1 MLTWSLAGAEAPGDG
16 SPPPPRDSMVAITAD
31 ARSDARV
38 IGLVSVAHFF
48 SHFYFLVLPPLFP
61 VLKETYGVSFAALGL
76 LMSAMN
82 IGTGL
87 LQPLMGVV
95 VDRIGG
101 KTVLIWGLALHA
113 AAMGAIGFTS
123 SYVAIL
129 LLMGLAG
136 IANSVYHPAD
146 YAILSASIDKR
157 RIGRAF
163 SIHTFAG
170 YLGFAV
176 APVVIAALT
185 VPLGWRGALVASG
198 VAGLVSAAALLWYKD
213 ALAEERS
220 PANAKAG
227 AGLGGDLL
235 KSPAIWISFLFF
247 ILIAAAS
254 SGLNGFSVSALD
266 LMWETPFWAATT
278 GLSAYLF
285 AGAAGVLVGGYIADR
300 TARHGTVAVLCLLGT
315 AAMFAVVAIVDLGI
329 AGLMAVMALTGL
341 LNGVI
346 QPSRDMMVRAVTPP
360 GSIGKVFGFVT
371 SGFNVGGAI
380 APLGYG
386 ALLDHGEAA
395 AIFWVIAALNLLAI
409 GTVVS
414 VRWRR

>member
-1 MLTWSLAGAEAPGDG
+1 
-16 SPPPPRDSMVAITAD
+16 MVAITAD
-31 ARSDARV
+31 ARNDVRV

-82 IGTGL
+82 IATGF
-87 LQPLMGVV
+87 LQPAMGVL

-123 SYVAIL
+123 SYGAIL
-129 LLMGLAG
+129 VLMALAG

-146 YAILSASIDKR
+146 YAILSASVDKR

-198 VAGLVSAAALLWYKD
+198 VAGLLTAAVLVWQKD
-213 ALAEERS
+213 ALADERAS
-220 PANAKAG
+220 ETAKAG
-227 AGLGGDLL
+227 SGLGGDLMR
-235 KSPAIWISFLFF
+235 SPAIWLSFLFF
-247 ILIAAAS
+247 TLIAAGS
-254 SGLNGFSVSALD
+254 SGLNSFSVSALD
-266 LMWETPFWAATT
+266 LMWGTPFWAATT
-278 GLSAYLF
+278 GLSVFLF
-285 AGAAGVLVGGYIADR
+285 AGAAGVLLGGHIADR
-300 TARHGTVAVLCLLGT
+300 TTRHGTVAVLCMLGT
-315 AAMFAVVAIVDLGI
+315 AAVFAVVATVDLGI
-329 AGLMAVMALTGL
+329 AGLMAAMVAGGL
-341 LNGVI
+341 MNGII
-346 QPSRDMMVRAVTPP
+346 QPSRDMMVRAMTPP
-360 GSIGKVFGFVT
+360 GSMGKVFGFVT

-386 ALLDHGEAA
+386 VLLDQGEAA
-395 AIFWVIAALNLLAI
+395 AIFWVIAALNLAAI
-409 GTVVS
+409 LTVVS

>member
-1 MLTWSLAGAEAPGDG
+1 
-16 SPPPPRDSMVAITAD
+16 MVAITAD

-82 IGTGL
+82 VGTGL
-87 LQPLMGVV
+87 LQPAMGVV

-113 AAMGAIGFTS
+113 AAIAVIGFTS
-123 SYVAIL
+123 SYGAIL
-129 LLMGLAG
+129 ALMALAG

-146 YAILSASIDKR
+146 YAILSASVDKR
-157 RIGRAF
+157 RIGSAF
-163 SIHTFAG
+163 SIHTFTG

-176 APVVIAALT
+176 APVAIGALT
-185 VPLGWRGALVASG
+185 VPLGWRGALVATG
-198 VAGLVSAAALLWYKD
+198 AAGLLAAALLLWQKD
-213 ALAEERS
+213 AFADERAS
-220 PANAKAG
+220 ETARSG

-235 KSPAIWISFLFF
+235 RSPAIWLSFLFF
-247 ILIAAAS
+247 TLIAAGS

-278 GLSAYLF
+278 GLSVYLF
-285 AGAAGVLVGGYIADR
+285 AGAAGVLLGGFIADR
-300 TARHGTVAVLCLLGT
+300 TRRHGTVAVLCLLGT
-315 AAMFAVVAIVDLGI
+315 ALMFAVVAVADLGI
-329 AGLMAVMALTGL
+329 GGLMAAMTVTGL
-341 LNGVI
+341 MNGII

-371 SGFNVGGAI
+371 SGFNVGGAL

-395 AIFWVIAALNLLAI
+395 AVFWAIAALNLLAV
-409 GTVVS
+409 GTVIS
-414 VRWRR
+414 VRWRRSTSNAISGE

>member
-1 MLTWSLAGAEAPGDG
+1 
-16 SPPPPRDSMVAITAD
+16 MVAITAD

-82 IGTGL
+82 VGTGL
-87 LQPLMGVV
+87 LQPAMGVV

-113 AAMGAIGFTS
+113 AAIAAIGFTS
-123 SYVAIL
+123 SYGAIL
-129 LLMGLAG
+129 ALMALAG

-146 YAILSASIDKR
+146 YAILSASVDKR

-176 APVVIAALT
+176 APVAIGALT
-185 VPLGWRGALVASG
+185 VPLGWRGALVATG
-198 VAGLVSAAALLWYKD
+198 AAGLLAAALLLWQKD
-213 ALAEERS
+213 AFADERAS
-220 PANAKAG
+220 ETARSG

-235 KSPAIWISFLFF
+235 RSPAIWLSFLFF
-247 ILIAAAS
+247 TLIAAGS

-278 GLSAYLF
+278 GLSVYLF
-285 AGAAGVLVGGYIADR
+285 AGAAGVLLGGFIADR
-300 TARHGTVAVLCLLGT
+300 TRRHGTVAVLCLLGT
-315 AAMFAVVAIVDLGI
+315 ALMFAVVAVADLGI
-329 AGLMAVMALTGL
+329 GGLMAAMTVTGL
-341 LNGVI
+341 MNGII

-371 SGFNVGGAI
+371 SGFNVGGAL

-395 AIFWVIAALNLLAI
+395 AVFWAIAALNLLAV
-409 GTVVS
+409 GTVIS
-414 VRWRR
+414 VRWRRSTSNAISGE

>member
-1 MLTWSLAGAEAPGDG
+1 
-16 SPPPPRDSMVAITAD
+16 MVAITAD

-82 IGTGL
+82 VGTGL
-87 LQPLMGVV
+87 LQPAMGVV

-113 AAMGAIGFTS
+113 AAIAAIGFTS
-123 SYVAIL
+123 SYGAIL
-129 LLMGLAG
+129 ALMALAG

-146 YAILSASIDKR
+146 YAILSASVDKR

-163 SIHTFAG
+163 SINTFAG
-170 YLGFAV
+170 YRGFAV
-176 APVVIAALT
+176 APVAIGALT
-185 VPLGWRGALVASG
+185 VPLGWRGALVATG
-198 VAGLVSAAALLWYKD
+198 AAGLLAAALLLWQKD
-213 ALAEERS
+213 AFADERAS
-220 PANAKAG
+220 ETARSG

-235 KSPAIWISFLFF
+235 RSPAIWLSFLFF
-247 ILIAAAS
+247 TLIAAGS

-278 GLSAYLF
+278 GLSVYLF
-285 AGAAGVLVGGYIADR
+285 AGAAGVLLGGFIADR
-300 TARHGTVAVLCLLGT
+300 TRRHGTVAVLCLLGT
-315 AAMFAVVAIVDLGI
+315 ALMFAVVAVADLGI
-329 AGLMAVMALTGL
+329 GGLMAAMTVTGL
-341 LNGVI
+341 MNGII

-371 SGFNVGGAI
+371 SGFNVGGAL

-395 AIFWVIAALNLLAI
+395 AVFWAIAALNLLAV
-409 GTVVS
+409 GTVIS
-414 VRWRR
+414 VRWRRSTSNAISGE

>member
-1 MLTWSLAGAEAPGDG
+1 
-16 SPPPPRDSMVAITAD
+16 MVAITAD
-31 ARSDARV
+31 ARNDVRV

-87 LQPLMGVV
+87 LQPAMGVV

-101 KTVLIWGLALHA
+101 RTVLISGLALHA
-113 AAMGAIGFTS
+113 AAVGAIGFTS
-123 SYVAIL
+123 SYGAIL
-129 LLMGLAG
+129 ALMALAG

-146 YAILSASIDKR
+146 YAILSASVDKR
-157 RIGRAF
+157 RIGRDF

-176 APVVIAALT
+176 APVAIAALT
-185 VPLGWRGALVASG
+185 VPLGWRGALVATG
-198 VAGLVSAAALLWYKD
+198 IAGLISAALLLWQKD
-213 ALAEERS
+213 VLADERAS
-220 PANAKAG
+220 ASARAG
-227 AGLGGDLL
+227 QGVGGSLL
-235 KSPAIWISFLFF
+235 RSPAIWLSFLFF
-247 ILIAAAS
+247 TLIAAGS
-254 SGLNGFSVSALD
+254 SGLNSFSVSALD

-278 GLSAYLF
+278 GLSVYLF
-285 AGAAGVLVGGYIADR
+285 AGAAGVLLGGFIADR
-300 TARHGTVAVLCLLGT
+300 TQRHGTVAVLCLLGT
-315 AAMFAVVAIVDLGI
+315 ALMFAVVAIADLGI
-329 AGLMAVMALTGL
+329 AGLMAAMTVTGL
-341 LNGVI
+341 MNGII

-371 SGFNVGGAI
+371 SGFNVGGAL

-395 AIFWVIAALNLLAI
+395 AVFWAIAALNLLAV
-409 GTVVS
+409 GTVIS
-414 VRWRR
+414 VRWRRSSSNAISGE

>member
-1 MLTWSLAGAEAPGDG
+1 
-16 SPPPPRDSMVAITAD
+16 MVAITAD
-31 ARSDARV
+31 ARNDARV

-87 LQPLMGVV
+87 LQPVMGVV

-123 SYVAIL
+123 SYGAIL

-146 YAILSASIDKR
+146 YAILSASVDKR

-170 YLGFAV
+170 YLGFAMGPV
-176 APVVIAALT
+176 AIAALT
-185 VPLGWRGALVASG
+185 VPLGWRGALIATG
-198 VAGLVSAAALLWYKD
+198 VAGLIAAAALLWQKD
-213 ALAEERS
+213 ALADERAS
-220 PANAKAG
+220 EGTKAG

-235 KSPAIWISFLFF
+235 RSPAIWLSFLFF
-247 ILIAAAS
+247 TLIAAGS
-254 SGLNGFSVSALD
+254 SGLNSFSVSALD
-266 LMWETPFWAATT
+266 VMWETPFWAATT
-278 GLSAYLF
+278 GLSVFLF
-285 AGAAGVLVGGYIADR
+285 AGAAGVLMGGFIADR
-300 TARHGTVAVLCLLGT
+300 TSRHGTVAVVCLLLT
-315 AAMFAVVAIVDLGI
+315 ALLFAVVAVVDLGI
-329 AGLMAVMALTGL
+329 AGLMVIMVLTGL
-341 LNGVI
+341 LNGII

-386 ALLDHGEAA
+386 VLLDQGEAA
-395 AIFWVIAALNLLAI
+395 AIFWVIAVLNLLAI